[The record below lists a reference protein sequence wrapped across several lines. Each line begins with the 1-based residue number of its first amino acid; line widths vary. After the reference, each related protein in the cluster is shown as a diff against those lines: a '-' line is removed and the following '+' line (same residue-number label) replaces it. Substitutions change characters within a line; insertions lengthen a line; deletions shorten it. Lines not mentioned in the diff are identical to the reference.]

1 MQQLT
6 IITQGF
12 TLEQLL
18 DAMRPI
24 IRHEL
29 AQAQPAVLAQPLAE
43 ELLTVPQAAAL
54 LDISVAGIHEHKRRG
69 RLAFTKIGGRT
80 YFKRSD
86 LLAAG
91 TREQRT
97 VKPARTKGKPPN

>member
-1 MQQLT
+1 MQT

-18 DAMRPI
+18 EAMRPV

-29 AQAQPAVLAQPLAE
+29 AQVQPATGPAQPLAE
-43 ELLTVPQAAAL
+43 ELLTVLQAAAL
-54 LDISVAGIHEHKRRG
+54 LDVSVATIHEHKRLG
-69 RLAFTKIGGRT
+69 RLGYSKIGGRT
-80 YFKRSD
+80 YFRRSD

-97 VKPARTKGKPPN
+97 VKPARTKGKPPS

>member
-1 MQQLT
+1 MQT

-18 DAMRPI
+18 EAIRPV

-29 AQAQPAVLAQPLAE
+29 NQAQSAAPATAPLVD

-54 LDISVAGIHEHKRRG
+54 LNVSVATVHEWKRRG
-69 RLAFTKIGGRT
+69 LLPYTKIGGRS
-80 YFKRSD
+80 YLQRSNV
-86 LLAAG
+86 LAAG

-97 VKPARTKGKPPN
+97 QKPSRVKNRPHA

>member
-1 MQQLT
+1 MHT

-18 DAMRPI
+18 EAMRPI

-29 AQAQPAVLAQPLAE
+29 AHAQTAPAVAPASTDD
-43 ELLTVPQAAAL
+43 LLTVQQAAAL
-54 LDISVAGIHEHKRRG
+54 LDVSVATIHEWKRRG
-69 RLAFTKIGGRT
+69 LLPYTKLGGRT
-80 YFKRSD
+80 YLKSAD
-86 LLAAG
+86 VLAAG

-97 VKPARTKGKPPN
+97 AKPSRTKGKTGH